1 MVDGVPVGITMPF
14 VRGDSGFFKQ
24 THSDMLRGLTNLRML
39 LMTAKGERPMMPSY
53 GSDLREIIFE
63 SNTEGYTDDLLDDAV
78 KDAVDSWMPEVN
90 IISVETMREYTT
102 EPNQVTVKIKFS
114 LKAIPDSTQQL
125 TLDF

>member
-1 MVDGVPVGITMPF
+1 MVCFVGITMPF

-63 SNTEGYTDDLLDDAV
+63 SNTEGYTDDLLDDV
-78 KDAVDSWMPEVN
+78 
-90 IISVETMREYTT
+90 
-102 EPNQVTVKIKFS
+102 
-114 LKAIPDSTQQL
+114 
-125 TLDF
+125 